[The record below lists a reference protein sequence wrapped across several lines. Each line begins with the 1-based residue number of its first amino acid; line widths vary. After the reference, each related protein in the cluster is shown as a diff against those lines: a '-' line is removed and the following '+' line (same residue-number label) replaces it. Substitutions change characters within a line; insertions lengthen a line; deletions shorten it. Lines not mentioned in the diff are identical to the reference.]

1 LHVAVDDT
9 TRDLSAVLY
18 EHDAEDLE
26 PRDRRAVIPSLEDA
40 LISMVEKEPA

>member
-9 TRDLSAVLY
+9 TRDLSTVLY

-26 PRDRRAVIPSLEDA
+26 PRDRRAVILSLEDA